1 MASAIGIPVLY
12 KPNSPKLRVKLLPL
26 VQNLFATHVLIILHL
41 INAKHYLR
49 CLKHFQCSI
58 IFLPLKFF
66 YKLEISVFLL
76 QFSLSTKLKTLTSQ
90 K

>member
-26 VQNLFATHVLIILHL
+26 VQNLFATHVLIILRL

-49 CLKHFQCSI
+49 W
-58 IFLPLKFF
+58 
-66 YKLEISVFLL
+66 
-76 QFSLSTKLKTLTSQ
+76 
-90 K
+90 